1 MSTLFL
7 SQDLI
12 SLYQRKDLPYKQIAE
27 QRQTARNGVVG
38 QSGYRTPL
46 IGRHSRDRN
55 LRIKR
60 ISIPKFGI
68 EN

>member
-7 SQDLI
+7 SKDLI

-27 QRQTARNGVVG
+27 QGQTVRNDVVRK
-38 QSGYRTPL
+38 SGYRTPL

-60 ISIPKFGI
+60 IAMPKFGI